1 MVCVGKGNEF
11 KAIEERTPGT
21 FPDTAGNK
29 ARRRMTGRF
38 FQDQDLESAQDC
50 YLLIVFL

>member
-21 FPDTAGNK
+21 FRHSREQNAEK
-29 ARRRMTGRF
+29 
-38 FQDQDLESAQDC
+38 E
-50 YLLIVFL
+50 